1 MKCIRVSSVRRISHF
16 LARPSVSVLR
26 RTAQCYLLLR
36 QPQSN
41 NSQPAHQRYFTNTI
55 QFCRAT
61 TSSPAAEESKDQPRI
76 GCTIT
81 TQPDGSEIAKIY
93 IANEARLNSL
103 GSDLLQ
109 SLTKQCHDLA
119 SREKLRV
126 VVFTGSRTT
135 DDKVPAFCAGAN
147 IREMAALTSQDEA
160 RKFITAVR
168 DACQALRDLPVVT
181 MARIHGLCFGA
192 GLELA
197 ASCDFRYATSDSKF
211 SMPEVVLGIP
221 SVIQARLLANII
233 GWQKT
238 KELVYMGTHLD
249 GAAAAQCGLID
260 QVHEGPGE
268 LDAAL
273 DEIVENLVSQG
284 PQAMRAQKRLVKLWE
299 ESDLQTGVDAG
310 VDSFASMWEDGG
322 SEPKEYMKRFTERQ
336 RKPKS

>member
-1 MKCIRVSSVRRISHF
+1 MRSIRVPSVRRISSF
-16 LARPSVSVLR
+16 LARPSVSVLP
-26 RTAQCYLLLR
+26 RTAQCYFLAR
-36 QPQSN
+36 E
-41 NSQPAHQRYFTNTI
+41 SQPTQQRHFTKTTR
-55 QFCRAT
+55 CRQVA
-61 TSSPAAEESKDQPRI
+61 SPPKPQEENEGEGQPRI

-81 TQPDGSEIAKIY
+81 TQPDGSETAKIY

-103 GSDLLQ
+103 GSNLLQ
-109 SLTKQCHDLA
+109 TLKKTCHDLS

-126 VVFTGSRTT
+126 VVFTSARTIDT
-135 DDKVPAFCAGAN
+135 KIPAFCAGAN

-160 RKFITAVR
+160 RKFITGIR
-168 DACQALRDLPVVT
+168 DACQALRDIPVVT
-181 MARIHGLCFGA
+181 IARIHGLCFGA

-197 ASCDFRYATSDSKF
+197 ASCDFRYATSDSRF

-221 SVIQARLLANII
+221 SVVQARLLANII

-260 QVHEGPGE
+260 QGYKGPGE

-273 DEIVENLVSQG
+273 DEIVGNLVSQG
-284 PQAMRAQKRLVKLWE
+284 PQAMRAQKRLVRLWE
-299 ESDLQTGVDAG
+299 ESDLQIGVDAG
-310 VDSFASMWEDGG
+310 VDSFASMWKDGG

>member
-1 MKCIRVSSVRRISHF
+1 MRSVRVSSVRSFSHF
-16 LARPSVSVLR
+16 LPRPSVAVFPT
-26 RTAQCYLLLR
+26 TARCHLLAR
-36 QPQSN
+36 D
-41 NSQPAHQRYFTNTI
+41 SQPTQQRCFTKVTHFR
-55 QFCRAT
+55 QAA
-61 TSSPAAEESKDQPRI
+61 SPSKPHEENEGESQPRI

-81 TQPDGSEIAKIY
+81 TRPDGSETAKIY

-109 SLTKQCHDLA
+109 ALTKTCHDLS
-119 SREKLRV
+119 SRENLRV
-126 VVFTGSRTT
+126 VVFTSARTI
-135 DDKVPAFCAGAN
+135 DNKVPSFCAGAN
-147 IREMAALTSQDEA
+147 IREMAALTSPDEA
-160 RKFITAVR
+160 RKFITGIR

-181 MARIHGLCFGA
+181 IARIHGLCFGA

-221 SVIQARLLANII
+221 SVVQARLLANII

-260 QVHEGPGE
+260 QGYEGPDE

-273 DEIVENLVSQG
+273 DEIVGNLVSQG
-284 PQAMRAQKRLVKLWE
+284 PQAMRAQKRLVRLWE
-299 ESDLQTGVDAG
+299 ESDLQSGVDAG

-336 RKPKS
+336 RKPSS